1 MKGKTFFFCQIKN
14 IFAYNI
20 MGEEYMQKKL
30 PKVFANSLG
39 EVHNNTTVFY
49 SADNHDL
56 NSDRSF
62 EEKESVKKLKGT
74 TVTQKINEIFNSPY
88 YIYKAEVD
96 ITLDSGK
103 VTKKII
109 GKNQQNLITMENEVI
124 PIETIRDIEFK

>member
-1 MKGKTFFFCQIKN
+1 
-14 IFAYNI
+14 

-39 EVHNNTTVFY
+39 ELHNNNTVFY
-49 SADNHDL
+49 SADNNDL
-56 NSDRSF
+56 SSDRSSD
-62 EEKESVKKLKGT
+62 EKENIKKLKGT

-109 GKNQQNLITMENEVI
+109 GKNQKHLITIENEI
-124 PIETIRDIEFK
+124 RPIETIRDIEFK

>member
-1 MKGKTFFFCQIKN
+1 
-14 IFAYNI
+14 
-20 MGEEYMQKKL
+20 MQKKL

-39 EVHNNTTVFY
+39 EIHNNNTVFY
-49 SADNHDL
+49 SVENNEL
-56 NSDRSF
+56 NSDRNS
-62 EEKESVKKLKGT
+62 EKKENIKKLKGI
-74 TVTQKINEIFNSPY
+74 TVAQKINEIFNSPY